1 MKLGIFLMGSRD
13 SSYFDIV
20 DQVVEADALG
30 FDGVWL
36 AERHF
41 GSGDLL
47 WPAPMLAAAYLAAN
61 TRRIRIGLAA
71 RVLPFHHPLQVG
83 ADAATL
89 DILSEGR
96 LDLGL
101 SRGSMDEAPHRA
113 FGAPRDE
120 ARQRFDE
127 AFAVLRLFFRGRP
140 FSFKGRHYDL
150 SDVVPSPAPVQRPHP
165 PLYMVANNPLSLDAA
180 ADQGFPVFMNGAMRL
195 PDLEQ
200 ALARYRTRRDAAA
213 RRGDVP
219 AGGEPPDIPLNRFV
233 FVGESRAHAHRVMRE
248 PFREFLERRAPDLRA
263 YLAARLGER
272 AASFDSLARE
282 VCIFDD
288 PEGCAARLLELSDR
302 VGIHHVL
309 CTFNLISLDHR
320 LALSSMRRFAAE
332 VVPLLDEQEA
342 ISLAPPSA
350 APRSMVRVVG
360 DAPRQVDRR
369 AALRVG

>member
-1 MKLGIFLMGSRD
+1 MKIGVFLMGSRD
-13 SSYFDIV
+13 SSYFHIV
-20 DQVVEADALG
+20 DQVVEADDLG

-61 TRRIRIGLAA
+61 TRHIRIGLAA

-127 AFAVLRLFFRGRP
+127 AFAVLRLFFQGQP
-140 FSFKGRHYDL
+140 FSYQGRFYDL
-150 SDVVPSPAPVQRPHP
+150 AGITPSPASVQQPHP
-165 PLYMVANNPLSLDAA
+165 PIYMVANNPLSLDAA
-180 ADQGFPVFMNGAMRL
+180 ADEGLPVFMNGAMRRS
-195 PDLEQ
+195 DLEQ
-200 ALARYRTRRDAAA
+200 ALSRYHARYHARAATL
-213 RRGDVP
+213 GVLP
-219 AGGEPPDIPLNRFV
+219 SPVDIPVNRFV
-233 FVGESRAHAHRVMRE
+233 FVGESRAHAHRVMRG
-248 PFREFLERRAPDLRA
+248 PFMDFLERRAPDLRA
-263 YLAARLGER
+263 YLATRFGQQ
-272 AASFDSLARE
+272 AASFEALARE

-288 PEGCAARLLELSDR
+288 PEGCAARLYELEDQ
-302 VGIHHVL
+302 VGIHHAL
-309 CTFNLISLDHR
+309 CTFNLITLDHR
-320 LALSSMRRFAAE
+320 LALESMRRFAAE
-332 VVPLLDEQEA
+332 VVPLLGEKGEPA
-342 ISLAPPSA
+342 REPVSA
-350 APRSMVRVVG
+350 APRSLVRVVG
-360 DAPRQVDRR
+360 DAAHPGARR
-369 AALRVG
+369 PALRVG

>member
-1 MKLGIFLMGSRD
+1 MKIGIFLMGSRD

-41 GSGDLL
+41 TSGDLL
-47 WPAPMLAAAYLAAN
+47 WPSPMLAAAYLAAH

-89 DILSEGR
+89 DILSGGR

-113 FGAPRDE
+113 FGAPREE
-120 ARQRFDE
+120 ARARFDE
-127 AFAVLRLFFRGRP
+127 AFAVLRLFFKGRP
-140 FSFKGRHYDL
+140 FSYKGKFYDL
-150 SDVVPSPAPVQRPHP
+150 SDITPAPSPVQRPHP

-180 ADQGFPVFMNGAMRL
+180 ADEGISVFMNGAMRL
-195 PDLEQ
+195 AYLCQ
-200 ALARYRTRRDAAA
+200 ATSRYRARAEAA
-213 RRGDVP
+213 GFVP
-219 AGGEPPDIPLNRFV
+219 GAVDIPVNRFV

-248 PFREFLERRAPDLRA
+248 PFMQFLERRAPDLRA
-263 YLAARLGER
+263 YLASRYGER
-272 AASFDSLARE
+272 ATSFERLARE

-288 PEGCAARLLELSDR
+288 PEGCAARLYELEDR
-302 VGIHHVL
+302 VGLYHTL
-309 CTFNLISLDHR
+309 CTFNLITLDHR
-320 LALSSMRRFAAE
+320 IALESMRRFAAF
-332 VVPLLDEQEA
+332 VIPLLAETAPASIGPQSLPPASRVRA
-342 ISLAPPSA
+342 IGEGVS
-350 APRSMVRVVG
+350 APRLLGVG
-360 DAPRQVDRR
+360 
-369 AALRVG
+369 